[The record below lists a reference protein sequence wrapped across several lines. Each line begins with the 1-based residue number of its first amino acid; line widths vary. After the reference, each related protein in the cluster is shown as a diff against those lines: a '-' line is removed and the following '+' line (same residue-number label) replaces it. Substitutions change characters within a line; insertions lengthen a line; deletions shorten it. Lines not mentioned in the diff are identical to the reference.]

1 MLDVLVVLTAVL
13 VGLIGGWWLRGADP
27 RTARPQNR
35 DTGVANESRD
45 VARRLRELTRDVAA
59 DFDQHKDLVRKMNSE
74 LHALESSNPKEI
86 LSAVGRLI
94 ESNERMQRQLHQAEA
109 RLENQAQQ
117 IEDRSIE
124 ARTDPLTQLANR
136 RAFDDAMQTAH
147 DEFLEQQRPTVVM
160 LIDIDHFKDFNDT
173 YGHQAGDEVLR
184 GVGRVLVDHIPSG
197 NLVARYGGEE
207 FAVIFPD
214 ADIEAVE
221 GISERARIAIGSS
234 PFNYEGLGLGVTA
247 SAGLAQF
254 TAGEDVAS
262 LIARADEALYASKE
276 SGRNCGHFHTV
287 DSVVPLMEPV
297 DPSLTLPD
305 QDEDLQEYETGVS
318 TREEFFV
325 DLRRRLSQW
334 KEGGAPLCTLFV
346 RVDALDQISDRYG
359 EENYH
364 AIRRAL
370 TLTLKS
376 VMREM
381 DHVARFDG
389 QTLSLLLPGCTLRGA
404 ISVAERLRQATA
416 LCELPSRY
424 TQRRFTISTGVA
436 EAREDESEVDLAERA
451 RQSLEA
457 ANAQGQDC
465 TFVHDGQFCHLV
477 GAGQISML

>member
-1 MLDVLVVLTAVL
+1 MLDILVVLTAVF

-27 RTARPQNR
+27 RVSRSKSG
-35 DTGVANESRD
+35 DTDGGAESRE
-45 VARRLRELTRDVAA
+45 VIQRLRALTRDVAA
-59 DFDQHKDLVRKMNSE
+59 DFDQHKDLMRQMNSE
-74 LHALESSNPKEI
+74 LHALESQNPKVVV
-86 LSAVGRLI
+86 SAVGRLI

-136 RAFDDAMQTAH
+136 RAFDDAIQATHRAFVE
-147 DEFLEQQRPTVVM
+147 DERPTVVM

-184 GVGRVLVDHIPSG
+184 GVGRVLVDYVPSG

-207 FAVIFPD
+207 FAVIFPN
-214 ADIEAVE
+214 ADIETVE
-221 GISERARIAIGSS
+221 GVSERARAAIGSS
-234 PFNYEGLGLGVTA
+234 PFNYEGLDLSVTA
-247 SAGLAQF
+247 SAGIAQF
-254 TAGEDVAS
+254 APGEDVTS

-276 SGRNCGHFHTV
+276 SGRNSGHFHTV
-287 DSVVPLMEPV
+287 DSIVPLMESV
-297 DPSLTLPD
+297 DT
-305 QDEDLQEYETGVS
+305 DLGVLEKDTDAPEYESGVS
-318 TREEFFV
+318 TREEFFA
-325 DLRRRLSQW
+325 DARRRLSQW
-334 KEGGAPLCTLFV
+334 KQGGAPLCMLLV
-346 RVDALDQISDRYG
+346 RTDDIDAIADRYG

-364 AIRRAL
+364 AVRRAL

-389 QTLSLLLPGCTLRGA
+389 QTLSLLLPGCTLPGA
-404 ISVAERLRQATA
+404 VIVAERLRQAAA
-416 LCELPSRY
+416 LCELPNRY
-424 TQRRFTISTGVA
+424 STQTFTVSVGAA
-436 EAREDESEVDLAERA
+436 EALEKESEADLADRAERC
-451 RQSLEA
+451 LDA
-457 ANAQGQDC
+457 ATAQGQDC